1 MKIAY
6 SWLKDF
12 LKTDWSA
19 EQTGELLTELG
30 LEVEGIETFESVKG
44 GLEGVVVGKV
54 LTCKKHPNADKLSLT
69 TVDLGDGNPVQIVC
83 GAPNVAEGQ
92 TVPVAT
98 IGTTLYDSS
107 DNSFLIK
114 KSKIRGEESFGMI
127 CAEDELGLGD
137 SHDGIMVLNDSLK
150 PGTKIAEVFQ
160 IASDQVF
167 EIGLTPNRADAMSH
181 FGVARDL
188 RAGLKQRDLNL
199 ELLTPSVVDFKVDD
213 TTLTIPID
221 IENSTDTPRYTGIT
235 ISGITVKESPQWLQN
250 RLKSIGI
257 NPKNNIVDVTNFVLH
272 ELGQPL
278 HAFDA
283 DRIKGKKIHVKTFG
297 VTETTTNIFL
307 ESACFN
313 PVAIRKTSKSHTIN
327 TDSSFRFERGTDICM
342 AKYALK
348 RAVLLIQELAGG
360 KVSSEIQEYYPNK
373 NEDFEV
379 VVNYDKIN
387 AVIGQEIPKETIKK
401 ILASLDIKVQSE
413 TDQILGLK
421 VPSYRVDVK
430 READI
435 IEEILRVYGYNN
447 ISFTNKL
454 NTSIFYVEFDREHY
468 VNTLSEQLVALGF
481 YETMS
486 NSLTKPEY
494 INLDDKLKEEH
505 HVTMLNPLSSD
516 LESMRQSMVFSLLEN
531 IAYNINRKNDSTRFF
546 EWGKTYYKYPDGYT
560 EQEHLALAVTGK
572 HIERHWQAPEQP
584 TDFFYLKGMLQ
595 SIFDR
600 TGLQNLS
607 TKPLNSSLFTDGL
620 AFVHNGKTYATLG
633 AVHLKVLKAFG
644 IKQAVIF
651 ADIKTDILF
660 EHIKTHEVSVKDL
673 PKFPSVKRDLALL
686 VDKNTSFE
694 MLYNTSFKAEKKL
707 LKAVDLFDVYE
718 GKNLPEGKKSYAMSF
733 VLRDD
738 TKTLRDKLIDKTMN
752 RIFSTLKQ
760 AHGVELRQ

>member
-30 LEVEGIETFESVKG
+30 LEVEGIEAFESVKG
-44 GLEGVVVGKV
+44 GLKGVVVGKV
-54 LTCKKHPNADKLSLT
+54 LTCKKHPNADKLSIT

-107 DNSFLIK
+107 DNSFVIK

-137 SHDGIMVLNDSLK
+137 SHDGIMVLNDALQ

-235 ISGITVKESPQWLQN
+235 ISGVTVKESPQWLQN

-257 NPKNNIVDVTNFVLH
+257 NPKNNIVDITNFVLH

-283 DRIKGKKIHVKTFG
+283 DRIKGKKIHVKTLPSGTEFTGLDGIERKLNDTDIMICDDDSNPLCMGGVMGGLSSG

-327 TDSSFRFERGTDICM
+327 FRNIILT
-342 AKYALK
+342 KLK
-348 RAVLLIQELAGG
+348 NLKSLLIMT
-360 KVSSEIQEYYPNK
+360 KSM
-373 NEDFEV
+373 
-379 VVNYDKIN
+379 
-387 AVIGQEIPKETIKK
+387 
-401 ILASLDIKVQSE
+401 
-413 TDQILGLK
+413 
-421 VPSYRVDVK
+421 PS
-430 READI
+430 
-435 IEEILRVYGYNN
+435 
-447 ISFTNKL
+447 
-454 NTSIFYVEFDREHY
+454 
-468 VNTLSEQLVALGF
+468 
-481 YETMS
+481 
-486 NSLTKPEY
+486 
-494 INLDDKLKEEH
+494 
-505 HVTMLNPLSSD
+505 
-516 LESMRQSMVFSLLEN
+516 
-531 IAYNINRKNDSTRFF
+531 
-546 EWGKTYYKYPDGYT
+546 
-560 EQEHLALAVTGK
+560 
-572 HIERHWQAPEQP
+572 
-584 TDFFYLKGMLQ
+584 
-595 SIFDR
+595 
-600 TGLQNLS
+600 
-607 TKPLNSSLFTDGL
+607 
-620 AFVHNGKTYATLG
+620 
-633 AVHLKVLKAFG
+633 
-644 IKQAVIF
+644 
-651 ADIKTDILF
+651 
-660 EHIKTHEVSVKDL
+660 
-673 PKFPSVKRDLALL
+673 
-686 VDKNTSFE
+686 
-694 MLYNTSFKAEKKL
+694 
-707 LKAVDLFDVYE
+707 
-718 GKNLPEGKKSYAMSF
+718 
-733 VLRDD
+733 
-738 TKTLRDKLIDKTMN
+738 
-752 RIFSTLKQ
+752 
-760 AHGVELRQ
+760 